1 MKVNKAKDLI
11 ERVGWTFIQAEL
23 GLGALDWI
31 SQGINLSLVHQLYV
45 SLGAAVAATVKVLLA
60 QNLGS
65 RGSGDAIPGGVE
77 KTAAVHK
84 PAAKK

>member
-1 MKVNKAKDLI
+1 MRISTKTRDLL

-31 SQGINLSLVHQLYV
+31 SQGINLSLAHQLYV

-60 QNLGS
+60 QRVGKSSSGS
-65 RGSGDAIPGGVE
+65 LPATTKPGS
-77 KTAAVHK
+77 
-84 PAAKK
+84 